1 MSALPCSSRRPWLR
15 KGSRPFGLSTSVA
28 AFRSAPS
35 FVLAHTICRPSR
47 AKRPS
52 ASATSSGSPWNGAV
66 CSAINVF
73 MRKLPRL
80 ELIRSRGPLDGGS
93 QQQATLIR
101 REVSAR
107 VAGATVVPDH
117 QIALA
122 PDMGI
127 HEFRLFT
134 VVEQKVQECVAFL
147 FGHSLNFYRHQPVHI
162 YRLAVGLVVGAN
174 DRMRGLARRVHAL
187 LVSPNDRI
195 IDVVIHRATP
205 LDSCFHLLVKRVVSG
220 SATGE

>member
-1 MSALPCSSRRPWLR
+1 MSALPCSSSLPWLR

-28 AFRSAPS
+28 ALWSAPS
-35 FVLAHTICRPSR
+35 LVLAHTICRPSR

-66 CSAINVF
+66 CSMINVF
-73 MRKLPRL
+73 MHKLPCL

-107 VAGATVVPDH
+107 VAGATIVPHH

-127 HEFRLFT
+127 DEFRLFT
-134 VVEQKVQECVAFL
+134 VIEEKIQQCVTFL

-195 IDVVIHRATP
+195 IDVVVHRAPP
-205 LDSCFHLLVKRVVSG
+205 LDLRFHVLVKRVVSG
-220 SATGE
+220 GTTGE

>member
-1 MSALPCSSRRPWLR
+1 MSALPCSSSLPWLR

-28 AFRSAPS
+28 AVWWAPS

-66 CSAINVF
+66 CSMINVF
-73 MRKLPRL
+73 MCKRPRL

-93 QQQATLIR
+93 QQQATLVR
-101 REVSAR
+101 RKVGAR
-107 VAGATVVPDH
+107 VAGATIVPH
-117 QIALA
+117 HLIALA

-127 HEFRLFT
+127 DEFRLFT
-134 VVEQKVQECVAFL
+134 MIEEKVQERVTFL
-147 FGHSLNFYRHQPVHI
+147 FGHALNFYRHQPVHI
-162 YRLAVGLVVGAN
+162 YRLAAGLVVGAN
-174 DRMRGLARRVHAL
+174 DGMRGLARRVHAL

-195 IDVVIHRATP
+195 IDVVVHRATA
-205 LDSCFHLLVKRVVSG
+205 LNLRFHLLVQRVVG
-220 SATGE
+220 GGATGE